1 MNAHELLQVF
11 PRHRAVD
18 TDFCFSGV
26 EIDSRKSCAGCLFV
40 ALKGASFD
48 GHRFIQEAVRKGATA
63 VLTETELKLEI
74 PQIVVDDT
82 RIALAML
89 ANYWRKKINP
99 LLVSITGSNG
109 KTTVKEMLGQILSS
123 QAQTL
128 VTPGNFNNDIGVPLT
143 LFKLSEQD
151 RYAVIEMGANHANEI
166 RSLVG
171 IAEPDVVYVNNA
183 QAAHIEGFGSL
194 QGVVEAKGE
203 MYRYCDTNTL
213 AVFNQDDPSFDYW
226 QSTAVSARSLKFSSH
241 VQSDVR
247 GEGRAVVD
255 GLSLSVNYAG
265 QHSSCRLT
273 VSGEHNVQNALAA
286 ITLAIACGLTLQ
298 QSTAG
303 LNGYGGVPG
312 RQQFVNGLNRSLII
326 DDSYNANPAS
336 LQAAL
341 KVLCALDGT
350 PWLALGDM
358 AELGDESLRLHQEA
372 ARSARAMGVIKFFAL
387 GSMSCTAASV
397 FDENGHCFQQHEE
410 MAEHIRK
417 QLHPGINLLIKGS
430 RSAGME
436 KVVALLT
443 ETARHAIPAGGRHA
457 V

>member
-1 MNAHELLQVF
+1 
-11 PRHRAVD
+11 
-18 TDFCFSGV
+18 
-26 EIDSRKSCAGCLFV
+26 
-40 ALKGASFD
+40 
-48 GHRFIQEAVRKGATA
+48 
-63 VLTETELKLEI
+63 
-74 PQIVVDDT
+74 
-82 RIALAML
+82 
-89 ANYWRKKINP
+89 
-99 LLVSITGSNG
+99 
-109 KTTVKEMLGQILSS
+109 
-123 QAQTL
+123 
-128 VTPGNFNNDIGVPLT
+128 
-143 LFKLSEQD
+143 
-151 RYAVIEMGANHANEI
+151 
-166 RSLVG
+166 
-171 IAEPDVVYVNNA
+171 
-183 QAAHIEGFGSL
+183 
-194 QGVVEAKGE
+194 
-203 MYRYCDTNTL
+203 
-213 AVFNQDDPSFDYW
+213 
-226 QSTAVSARSLKFSSH
+226 
-241 VQSDVR
+241 
-247 GEGRAVVD
+247 
-255 GLSLSVNYAG
+255 
-265 QHSSCRLT
+265 